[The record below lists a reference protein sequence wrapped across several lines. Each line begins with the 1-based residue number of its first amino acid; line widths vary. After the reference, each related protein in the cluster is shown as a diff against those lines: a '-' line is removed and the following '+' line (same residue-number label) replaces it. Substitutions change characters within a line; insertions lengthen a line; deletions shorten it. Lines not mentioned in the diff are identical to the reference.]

1 MDGFER
7 AERWQAAATAAGTLL
22 AIVPAA
28 SVAGNIFVAI
38 LAALGAGS
46 LAGGAVMLW
55 WLRTPEGD
63 ACLRADARLSG
74 RSTKAWTLGLGN
86 LSPGIVLMALAW
98 ALQTRLG

>member
-7 AERWQAAATAAGTLL
+7 AERWQAAATAVGTLL

-28 SVAGNIFVAI
+28 SVSGNIFVAI

-63 ACLRADARLSG
+63 ACLRADARISG
-74 RSTKAWTLGLGN
+74 RSTKRRALWLGN
-86 LSPGIVLMALAW
+86 LSPGMVLMLLSW
-98 ALQTRLG
+98 ALHMRVG